1 MSIGRNTAIGLATD
15 AAVFGLGVVVSIVLT
30 RSLGPEQR
38 GVYALLVT
46 TNVLAAQ
53 FSHLSVG
60 GAFSTMLARRRCTP
74 GEANGVAVLLALG
87 LGGAACVLSGG
98 ALLALPALRASIL
111 QGVPYAYLLVAL
123 VLVPT
128 TIYQIYWT
136 AMMLGLNRPVTLNKL
151 NLAVNTTNA
160 VLIVLVV
167 GLLRLGLPG
176 FLGVWAFSAVLNTIS
191 GVVVA
196 NRIEPIKWPPTRAVL
211 RDMLGFGLRGHGANI
226 AHQLFLRFD
235 VYAVNALVGTVGVG
249 FYSLSTSLAE
259 KLWIPINAL
268 LTSST
273 GKIAGLPHQESAQ
286 LTARVA
292 RTALLM
298 MLGVALPFG
307 LVSPWLVPLLYGGEF
322 AASVLPLQLLLPGTL
337 GFALMLVL
345 NLYILGQMERPGLL
359 SAIAWAELAVS
370 VPLYLALISWLGIVG
385 AAIASTLTY
394 LLAAGW
400 TLRIFLRDSGLKA
413 GEVLLPRRAD
423 LQDYARVLW
432 SLLRPHSERKMI
444 GSGIKG

>member
-1 MSIGRNTAIGLATD
+1 MSIGRNTAIGLITD
-15 AAVFGLGVVVSIVLT
+15 ASVFGLGVVVSIVLT

-53 FSHLSVG
+53 FGHLSVG
-60 GAFSTMLARRRCTP
+60 GAFSTMLARGRYRP
-74 GEANGVAVLLALG
+74 GEANAVAVSLALA
-87 LGGAACVLSGG
+87 LGGAACVLLGG
-98 ALLALPALRASIL
+98 ALLALPALRAGIF

-123 VLVPT
+123 ALVPA

-136 AMMLGLNRPVTLNKL
+136 AIMLGLNRPVTLNKL
-151 NLAVNTTNA
+151 NLAVNAINA
-160 VLIVLVV
+160 MLIVLVV

-176 FLGVWAFSAVLNTIS
+176 FLGVWAFTAALNTVAA
-191 GVVVA
+191 VVIA
-196 NRIEPIKWPPTRAVL
+196 NRVDRLRWPPTRAVL

-226 AHQLFLRFD
+226 AHHLFLRFD
-235 VYAVNALVGTVGVG
+235 VYAVNALVGTAGVG

-273 GKIAGLPHQESAQ
+273 GKIAGLPHEESAL

-307 LVSPWLVPLLYGGEF
+307 VVSPWLVPFLYGDEF
-322 AASVLPLQLLLPGTL
+322 AASVLPLQILLPGTL

-359 SAIAWAELAVS
+359 SIIAWAELAIS
-370 VPLYLALISWLGIVG
+370 VPLYLVLISWLGIVG

-400 TLRIFLRDSGLKA
+400 TVRIFLRDSGLKA

-423 LQDYARVLW
+423 LQDYARVLGSFIRQGLYRS
-432 SLLRPHSERKMI
+432 SLERQ
-444 GSGIKG
+444 